1 MSLADKFGI
10 SQGLFDA
17 AKKALEEANEYQK
30 KVQAHMAKKGIKS
43 LNDMTDD
50 QKKKFFNELDSMH
63 KAKNEE
69 VDQIDELSKDTL
81 KSYKHKAGQDARA
94 HSSASLKAFKQ
105 GDEEKGD
112 AHFNKSYKRMTGVA
126 KSIDKLQNKGVKE
139 EVEQDEEQI
148 DELSQETLRN
158 YHSKAGSDLQKK
170 KEKLSAGTLTSKD
183 HKKGQDRVKGLNRS
197 AAKMEELQMGLNALE
212 AFMQTED
219 FDQLDELSKTTLGNY
234 IKKRQHDVATMGA
247 VTRKHAMD
255 SEKARQDQDYNQ
267 ARKSMAMS
275 DKAFVKGW
283 KHRQNIAKAVD
294 KLTKEDLEFIEALNK
309 GE

>member
-10 SQGLFDA
+10 PQSLFDA
-17 AKKALEEANEYQK
+17 AKQALEEASEYQK

-43 LNDMTDD
+43 LSDMTDD

-69 VDQIDELSKDTL
+69 VESVEEGVSATDYNPKSQGGTRKELLAKYHKTKNPKDAEAARR
-81 KSYKHKAGQDARA
+81 AGATQ
-94 HSSASLKAFKQ
+94 K
-105 GDEEKGD
+105 E
-112 AHFNKSYKRMTGVA
+112 
-126 KSIDKLQNKGVKE
+126 LQGVKE
-139 EVEQDEEQI
+139 EVNL
-148 DELSQETLRN
+148 DELQL
-158 YHSKAGSDLQKK
+158 
-170 KEKLSAGTLTSKD
+170 
-183 HKKGQDRVKGLNRS
+183 V
-197 AAKMEELQMGLNALE
+197 ALE

-294 KLTKEDLEFIEALNK
+294 KLTKEDLEFIESLNK
-309 GE
+309 GESHE

>member
-17 AKKALEEANEYQK
+17 AKKALEEANDYQK

-43 LNDMTDD
+43 LSDMTDD

-69 VDQIDELSKDTL
+69 VESVDEEQIDEVSQDALRNYFKRSVVDLSKRQIKMNTGSADSNDA
-81 KSYKHKAGQDARA
+81 KKMQDRKKGLSRA
-94 HSSASLKAFKQ
+94 SDKIASK
-105 GDEEKGD
+105 
-112 AHFNKSYKRMTGVA
+112 M
-126 KSIDKLQNKGVKE
+126 E
-139 EVEQDEEQI
+139 EVDLDEAQI
-148 DELSQETLRN
+148 DELSQETLRS

-197 AAKMEELQMGLNALE
+197 AAKMEELQLGLNALE

-234 IKKRQHDVATMGA
+234 IKSRHHDVAAMGA
-247 VTRKHAMD
+247 TTRRHAMD
-255 SEKARQDQDYNQ
+255 SETAKKENNYTQQ
-267 ARKSMAMS
+267 RKSNALS
-275 DKAFVKGW
+275 DKAFAKGW
-283 KHRQNIAKAVD
+283 KYRENISRAVD